1 MNVLESLKL
10 AGLVP
15 VVRIDNLADAV
26 PLGEALLEGDL
37 PVAEVTFRTDCAAE
51 AIKTLAKK
59 CPKLILG
66 AGTVLTT
73 EQVDIAIDS
82 GAKYI
87 VSPGFNPKVVEYCL
101 KKGIFPTPGV
111 TNPSLVEQAV
121 SMGLK
126 VLKFFPAEQSGGLS
140 MLKTFA
146 TVYPDIKFIPTG
158 GISEK
163 NLPEYARS
171 ANVHAV
177 GGSWMV
183 SPELINAKAFD
194 KITMLS
200 KQAVAALHSF
210 SLGHVGINQNS
221 EGEAQN
227 LADGLATMFNLTDK
241 NGDSSHFLVGPTGN
255 NEIEIMKKPF
265 YGDKGHIAIRCN
277 DVERGRAYFESKG
290 FKFHTDFLPSDK
302 QGLKAIYFSQEIG
315 GFAWHLVRY

>member
-1 MNVLESLKL
+1 MDVLESLKL

-15 VVRIDNLADAV
+15 VVKIENLEDAV
-26 PLGEALLEGDL
+26 PLGEALLAGDL

-87 VSPGFNPKVVEYCL
+87 VSPGFNPKVVEHCL
-101 KKGIFPTPGV
+101 KKGIVPTPGV

-121 SMGLK
+121 AMGLK
-126 VLKFFPAEQSGGLS
+126 ILKFFPAEQSGGLD
-140 MLKTFA
+140 MLKTFM

-158 GISEK
+158 GINEK
-163 NLPEYARS
+163 NLPQYARA

-183 SPELINAKAFD
+183 SADLINAKAFD
-194 KITMLS
+194 KITRLS
-200 KQAVAALHSF
+200 KAAVAALHSF
-210 SLGHVGINQNS
+210 SLGHVGINQDNDKQAD
-221 EGEAQN
+221 E
-227 LADGLATMFNLTDK
+227 LAAILAPMFNMSDQD
-241 NGDSSHFLVGPTGN
+241 GDSSHFLATKEGN
-255 NEIEIMKKPF
+255 QIEIMKGPF
-265 YGDKGHIAIRCN
+265 LGEKGHVAIRCN
-277 DVERGRAYFESKG
+277 HVERARAYFEGKG
-290 FKFHTDFLPSDK
+290 FKFNTKFTPSDK
-302 QGLKAIYFSQEIG
+302 YGIRAIYFEKEMG